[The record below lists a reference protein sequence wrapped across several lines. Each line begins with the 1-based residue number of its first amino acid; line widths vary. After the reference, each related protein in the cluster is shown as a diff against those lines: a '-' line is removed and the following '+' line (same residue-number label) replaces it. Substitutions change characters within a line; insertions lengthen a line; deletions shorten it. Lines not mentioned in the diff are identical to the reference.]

1 MLESIFKNCF
11 ICDGYKILTMNN
23 KKIIHKKIGLLLI
36 GLILGALA
44 FYVIYPFIDGI
55 IYGIFIY
62 YITRPIYNFLKK
74 KIKSKYMSKYV
85 IAMLSVSI
93 VLLLIITPFFFA
105 ISYVAAVI
113 YRNLHDL
120 IEKIEIIMPQDYID
134 DINSL
139 VEALATFNF
148 ENLDILLKI
157 FAERSDVYSVIL
169 QIVSMITNNI
179 ARALFMIFI
188 AIIVAFYLLA
198 DLEKIENYLSS
209 ILESRDYRIV
219 KRFSERLDRYL
230 NDIFV
235 GVFTT
240 MIITAIMCFISL
252 SFLNTIAPEQF
263 KISSAV
269 IISLSVIAG
278 LANILPGIGIKIVW
292 IPMALIFLF
301 NAYFTGNLLYSLP
314 YIFLFSFT
322 MAFVV
327 DFVPDQIIR
336 PYICGREIHSG
347 IILLSFIGGVAVFGA
362 YGIFLGPIIIALF
375 FSYIKEAIPEIINE
389 KKIKL

>member
-1 MLESIFKNCF
+1 
-11 ICDGYKILTMNN
+11 MNN

-389 KKIKL
+389 KK